1 MSCNT
6 LTGATKD
13 CTPNIKGIKNIYIA
27 DLLDVSSYTV
37 VAGVVTA
44 ITMVATSPVGL
55 FYKYEFRKT
64 SGSNYTEDQVDPTV
78 GLDGWAQIVTLIL
91 NKRDVDKRNEI
102 AILAEGFR
110 DLIIIAE
117 DNNGTFWFL
126 GANNGLNLTATTG
139 GSESANY
146 TMTFSGE
153 EKYQAYTFTEGL
165 LAAII

>member
-13 CTPNIKGIKNIYIA
+13 CTPNIKGIKKIYIA
-27 DLLDVSSYTV
+27 DLLDISSYTV

-44 ITMVATSPVGL
+44 ITMVASPVGL
-55 FYKYEFRKT
+55 FYEYEFRKT

-78 GLDGWAQIVTLIL
+78 GLDGWTQIVTLIL

-110 DLIIIAE
+110 DLVIIAL
-117 DNNGTFWFL
+117 DNNGTYWYL
-126 GANNGLNLTATTG
+126 GADNGLNLTATTG

-153 EKYQAYTFTEGL
+153 EKYQAYTFTAGL